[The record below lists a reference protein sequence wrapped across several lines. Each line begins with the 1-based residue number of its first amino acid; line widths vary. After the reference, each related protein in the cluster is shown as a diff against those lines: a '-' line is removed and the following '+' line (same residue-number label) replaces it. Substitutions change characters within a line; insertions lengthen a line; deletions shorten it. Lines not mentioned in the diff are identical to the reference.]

1 MAGAWSSTW
10 RRSIALALR
19 VPRGDEQI
27 GQVGVD
33 RRAPGL
39 PVVAAGRLVQ
49 RGLVALELERG
60 GDAAVVVDV
69 VLVRAHGERRRNRTL
84 ERLLAQQT
92 ADEPHDPPEAREAL
106 LHVVVAGDEERRRL
120 EEQAGER
127 LGVAALGVE
136 HGKAA

>member
-10 RRSIALALR
+10 GRCIALALR

-49 RGLVALELERG
+49 RGVVALELERG
-60 GDAAVVVDV
+60 GDAAVVVQV
-69 VLVRAHGERRRNRTL
+69 VLVGADGERRRERTL
-84 ERLLAQQT
+84 EGLLLAQH
-92 ADEPHDPPEAREAL
+92 AAHEPHDPPEAPEAL
-106 LHVVVAGDEERRRL
+106 
-120 EEQAGER
+120 
-127 LGVAALGVE
+127 
-136 HGKAA
+136 